1 MLYYEGTAYAVSF
14 KFYLRKEKI
23 FMKNF
28 CKGYMCGAIIG
39 VVCGIG
45 MGLGIAGVMMRK
57 AGVR

>member
-1 MLYYEGTAYAVSF
+1 M
-14 KFYLRKEKI
+14 I
-23 FMKNF
+23 FVKNF

-57 AGVR
+57 AGVRWWMIRNYN

>member
-1 MLYYEGTAYAVSF
+1 
-14 KFYLRKEKI
+14 
-23 FMKNF
+23 
-28 CKGYMCGAIIG
+28 MCGAIIG

>member
-1 MLYYEGTAYAVSF
+1 MLYYEGTADAVSF
-14 KFYLRKEKI
+14 KFYLRRMI
-23 FMKNF
+23 FVKNF